1 MSIRPDGKEAYS
13 FIKLEEDFSNYS
25 LLDVSIKTGRTH
37 QIRVHLA
44 SKKLP
49 IVGDRTYNPSR
60 NISKNTP
67 KELIDVIRDFPRQAL
82 HSSKLSF
89 VDPKTH
95 DYIGF
100 HAPIPKDIRNL
111 ISQLKKH
118 I

>member
-1 MSIRPDGKEAYS
+1 MVITIL
-13 FIKLEEDFSNYS
+13 IKDFNNYS

-49 IVGDRTYNPSR
+49 IIGDKTYNPSG
-60 NISKNTP
+60 NIAKNTH
-67 KELIDVIRDFPRQAL
+67 KELIYIIRNFPRQAL

-89 VDPKTH
+89 VDPETH
-95 DYIGF
+95 EDISF
-100 HAPIPKDIRNL
+100 DAPIPQDIKNL
-111 ISQLKKH
+111 ISELKKH

>member
-1 MSIRPDGKEAYS
+1 M
-13 FIKLEEDFSNYS
+13 
-25 LLDVSIKTGRTH
+25 LDVSIKTGRTH

-49 IVGDRTYNPSR
+49 IIGDKTYNPSG
-60 NISKNTP
+60 NIAKNTP
-67 KELIDVIRDFPRQAL
+67 KELIDLIRNFPRQAL

-89 VDPKTH
+89 VDPETH
-95 DYIGF
+95 EDISF
-100 HAPIPKDIRNL
+100 DAPIPQDIKNL